1 MAQTKYRNVKVN
13 GYDSIKEMQR
23 HYELQILERAGKIS
37 NLKRQ
42 VRFELIPHQLIN
54 GKVKERAVN
63 YIADFTYTE
72 NGKLIVEDVK
82 SPATRTPEYIIKR
95 KLMLYIHGI
104 EIKEV

>member
-1 MAQTKYRNVKVN
+1 MAKNKFGNVKVY
-13 GYDSIKEMQR
+13 GYDSKKEMRR
-23 HYELQILERAGKIS
+23 HQELILLERAGQIQD
-37 NLKRQ
+37 LKTQ
-42 VRFELIPHQLIN
+42 VKFELIPHQTEG

-63 YIADFTYTE
+63 YIADFTYLE

-95 KLMLYIHGI
+95 KLMRYFYKI